1 MSVAE
6 KVPTWVVPKGL
17 PGRSDDR
24 PVQVGLVGVAAML
37 LYLIGYWI
45 NVLDNHSGSFKRFL
59 EAMLDRRF
67 LILAPGVVLALALVI
82 LAQRLASLPSESGLY
97 EWAVAAAGVFAV
109 LVTLGSFPG
118 ALIPLT
124 ALVDNYRA

>member
-24 PVQVGLVGVAAML
+24 PVQVGLVGVAAMW

-45 NVLDNHSGSFKRFL
+45 NVITQAASNGSW
-59 EAMLDRRF
+59 RRCW
-67 LILAPGVVLALALVI
+67 I
-82 LAQRLASLPSESGLY
+82 
-97 EWAVAAAGVFAV
+97 AG
-109 LVTLGSFPG
+109 S
-118 ALIPLT
+118 
-124 ALVDNYRA
+124 